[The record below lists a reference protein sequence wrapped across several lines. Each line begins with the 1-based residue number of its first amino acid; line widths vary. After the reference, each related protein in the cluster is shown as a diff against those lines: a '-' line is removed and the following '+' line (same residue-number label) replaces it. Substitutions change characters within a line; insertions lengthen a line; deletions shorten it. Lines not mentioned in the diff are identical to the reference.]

1 MATYFDNLFIKNKNY
16 IIDIL
21 LTYLF
26 KVSSAFRLVQFSI
39 LSLSRLNF
47 LIVGSNVLIQL
58 HDCKNN
64 VLSFEQLSIPL
75 IDTIFPRK
83 ILKYSKFMTL
93 CKKYKLHVSTFV
105 KNKNLRLFNSSQ
117 PDICLQYVVDNIS
130 I

>member
-1 MATYFDNLFIKNKNY
+1 MDLFRRLRLWLLILTIYSSKNKNY

-39 LSLSRLNF
+39 ISLSRLNF

-64 VLSFEQLSIPL
+64 VLLPVFFKFRITFKPKLKSFFI
-75 IDTIFPRK
+75 
-83 ILKYSKFMTL
+83 YA
-93 CKKYKLHVSTFV
+93 V
-105 KNKNLRLFNSSQ
+105 
-117 PDICLQYVVDNIS
+117 
-130 I
+130 